1 MRRMILGILF
11 VLAIANAELSLAAA
25 LPRMKVELS
34 EASVYPGVTVHG
46 QVKLGTPAVPFTNL
60 AGIGFRVKYDQASF
74 FMAYFEQGDIL
85 TGDGSLQFARINQST
100 GLASFSTATTNG
112 IGVNGSGVVALFDL
126 YLNASIV
133 GGSYIIS
140 LNDIQAV
147 NAKGQPIL
155 FQAVSDTLVVLA
167 GVSSAGPGAGAGAL
181 QLTRPYPNPLQDR
194 TQVTLN
200 LPTARTVRVAVY
212 DSAGR
217 LVRQV
222 LTAELAAGT
231 HSIAWDA
238 RREDG
243 SRAAAGIYF
252 LSFSDG
258 ISVQSVAVTVL
269 R

>member
-1 MRRMILGILF
+1 MRRMILGILL
-11 VLAIANAELSLAAA
+11 VLAIANAEQSLAAA

-133 GGSYIIS
+133 GGSYVIS

-147 NAKGQPIL
+147 NPKGQPIL
-155 FQAVSDTLVVLA
+155 FQAESDTLVVLG
-167 GVSSAGPGAGAGAL
+167 GVSSAGPGAGAGAI
-181 QLTRPYPNPLQDR
+181 QLTRPHPNPVRDR
-194 TQVTLN
+194 TQATMN
-200 LPTARTVRVAVY
+200 LPTARYVRVAVY

-217 LVRQV
+217 LVRRV

-231 HSIAWDA
+231 HSISWDG
-238 RREDG
+238 RGDDG
-243 SRAAAGIYF
+243 SRTVAGVYF
-252 LSFSDG
+252 LAVNDG
-258 ISVQSVAVTVL
+258 NGIRSVPLVVV